1 MEHATGGELGSVC
14 LDLTQVLPGDILLT
28 TSHGLPALV
37 IRTLTHGDYS
47 HVSLI
52 VSSTTILEADDQGIR
67 HKRLVC
73 HRATGEV
80 PVNQRVLSRLARSV
94 TSAVVLR
101 KPGFADMLGSK
112 GIDLEAMT
120 RPILSQVYAHFSA
133 LAETIHDAPLVK
145 EAARAI
151 GEAIDW
157 AHHRDSEPGLFC
169 SQMVASIYAA
179 ILGESLVSGLEP
191 QQFSPNTFL
200 SLGWNL
206 VPDAITAIDEEKSA
220 GEGGSLHPCPAND

>member
-1 MEHATGGELGSVC
+1 MEHATGGECGAIC
-14 LDLTQVLPGDILLT
+14 LDLTQILPGDILLT

-52 VSSTTILEADDQGIR
+52 LSPDAILEADDQGIR

-73 HRATGEV
+73 HQAMHSPR
-80 PVNQRVLSRLARSV
+80 RDLSRLNRSV

-101 KPGFADMLGSK
+101 RPAFADLLAAK
-112 GIDLEAMT
+112 GIDLEATT
-120 RPILSQVYAHFSA
+120 RPILSQSYAHFSA
-133 LAETIHDAPLVK
+133 LAETIQDAPLVK

-157 AHHRDSEPGLFC
+157 AHHRNAEPGLFC
-169 SQMVASIYAA
+169 SQIVASVYAA
-179 ILGESLVSGLEP
+179 ILGESLVLGLEP
-191 QQFSPNTFL
+191 HQFSPNTFL
-200 SLGWNL
+200 SLGWNI
-206 VPDAITAIDEEKSA
+206 VPEAITAIDEEDSS
-220 GEGGSLHPCPAND
+220 GVVDGLTPCPAKD